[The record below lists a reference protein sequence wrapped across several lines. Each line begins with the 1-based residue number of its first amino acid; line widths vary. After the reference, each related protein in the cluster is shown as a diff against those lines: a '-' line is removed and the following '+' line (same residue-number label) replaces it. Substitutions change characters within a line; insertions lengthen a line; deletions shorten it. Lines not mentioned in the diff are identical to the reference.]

1 MSVEPSIVT
10 PARRICTG
18 RDYAREL
25 IASRPD
31 ASPGMAV
38 YVKLDKVE
46 AVSPPFVHELLK
58 AWPLAEPIGAN
69 EDVRLTW
76 DFVTDASDEE
86 RHRG

>member
-10 PARRICTG
+10 PTRRICTG

-25 IASRPD
+25 IASRPN

-38 YVKLDKVE
+38 YVKLDEVE
-46 AVSPPFVHELLK
+46 AVSPPFVDELLK

-69 EDVRLTW
+69 GDVRLTW
-76 DFVTDASDEE
+76 DFVTASRQEV
-86 RHRG
+86 RGDG